1 MHKRQVFSSVVGI
14 VVLCLMA
21 RHMETAVAELGVN
34 WGRISSDPLSNDVV
48 VQMLKDNN
56 FVKVKL
62 FDANSEVIESMRGI
76 NLEVMVAITND
87 MLATIAASID
97 AAAAWV
103 KANVTSHLGNNGVNI
118 KYAAVGNEPF
128 LTGYNGKYVDVT
140 LPALKNVQAALAA
153 AGLAETVKAVV
164 PCNADILSDNS
175 YPSQQTF
182 RADLAPVMLDIVTA
196 LQSTNSPF
204 VVNLYPFL
212 NLVLQPTFP
221 VDFAFF
227 TGYNTPLVDGTRI
240 YTNVFDASFDGVVV
254 ALNNAGYP
262 NMDVIVGEIGW
273 PTDGANYATIELAQ
287 KFNQQLVNHLESGV
301 GTPLRP
307 GKLEAYV
314 FGLLDENAKSTLP
327 GNFERH
333 WGIFNF
339 DGTVKY
345 PLDLT
350 GGVDGTQTALVGSK
364 NVPYYPRQWCVLKP
378 TADLSLLPAN
388 LDYACGSTDCTP
400 LFSGGSCSGLTLQQN
415 ASYAFNNYY
424 QFNNQLPSACDFQG
438 LAQVTTTDPSSG
450 TCKFTIGVR
459 PVGSQSIAAPGISQS
474 QSSASPTVSFTV
486 LLIINLL
493 IFSCIQSLP
502 FP

>member
-1 MHKRQVFSSVVGI
+1 MAQV
-14 VVLCLMA
+14 
-21 RHMETAVAELGVN
+21 
-34 WGRISSDPLSNDVV
+34 RISNE
-48 VQMLKDNN
+48 
-56 FVKVKL
+56 FVIWNWTWSL
-62 FDANSEVIESMRGI
+62 RNSLIRLICGR
-76 NLEVMVAITND
+76 
-87 MLATIAASID
+87 
-97 AAAAWV
+97 
-103 KANVTSHLGNNGVNI
+103 
-118 KYAAVGNEPF
+118 YAAVGNEPF

-350 GGVDGTQTALVGSK
+350 GMSD
-364 NVPYYPRQWCVLKP
+364 
-378 TADLSLLPAN
+378 
-388 LDYACGSTDCTP
+388 
-400 LFSGGSCSGLTLQQN
+400 
-415 ASYAFNNYY
+415 AS
-424 QFNNQLPSACDFQG
+424 PSFASDRTR
-438 LAQVTTTDPSSG
+438 LAIFPEE
-450 TCKFTIGVR
+450 KK
-459 PVGSQSIAAPGISQS
+459 GISCANPIS
-474 QSSASPTVSFTV
+474 IWMEFVISARLCMIIT
-486 LLIINLL
+486 LIKM
-493 IFSCIQSLP
+493 QQYP
-502 FP
+502 